1 MAQAQPLQGVS
12 IPRYESR
19 SSTTS
24 SYIVYAVVVQ
34 LPVRSWTVY
43 RRYSEFVRLDKNL
56 AASPNAS
63 SSAGNGEP
71 GGAGKPPPRPLPPK
85 ERAREWKKTFSGFL
99 SFASG
104 DQGNDGYDE
113 ELWLKERMQAL
124 EMYLKAIVMDPDA
137 GWRESE
143 AFKTFIEW
151 PMSVKMVTAYPAS
164 AASASSAGAASS
176 PRAPRTTAA
185 SRTTANTMPGSLPSG
200 TRTLGS
206 AAANAPRPPAEETDS
221 TRPLD
226 NSQLFQ
232 SQTDAMDQQDQQL
245 LNLAAI
251 LRRQR
256 QMGEAINQEL
266 GEQTELLGQLDTEV
280 ESTQAKLSKADQKMD
295 RFDGGSA
302 KRKVGIGR
310 KF

>member
-1 MAQAQPLQGVS
+1 MAAQAQPLQGIS

-19 SSTTS
+19 SSTAS

-56 AASPNAS
+56 AASPNS
-63 SSAGNGEP
+63 SASAGNGEP

-104 DQGNDGYDE
+104 SGDQGNGDGYDE

-124 EMYLKAIVMDPDA
+124 EMYLKAIVMDEDA

-151 PMSVKMVTAYPAS
+151 PMNVRMVTS
-164 AASASSAGAASS
+164 NSSSS
-176 PRAPRTTAA
+176 TTTITTTTTTSTPRAPRTTQ
-185 SRTTANTMPGSLPSG
+185 RPTNMPGALPAQ
-200 TRTLGS
+200 RTLGTTS
-206 AAANAPRPPAEETDS
+206 SAPRPPAQETDT
-221 TRPLD
+221 TRPL
-226 NSQLFQ
+226 NNAQLFQ
-232 SQTDAMDQQDQQL
+232 SQTDAMDQQDEQL

-266 GEQTELLGQLDTEV
+266 GEQTELLGQLDSEV
-280 ESTQAKLSKADQKMD
+280 ETTQAKLSKADQKMD

>member
-12 IPRYESR
+12 IPRYETR
-19 SSTTS
+19 TSTAS
-24 SYIVYAVVVQ
+24 SYTVYAVVVQ

-56 AASPNAS
+56 AASAS
-63 SSAGNGEP
+63 SSGEP
-71 GGAGKPPPRPLPPK
+71 GGAGKPAPRALPPR

-99 SFASG
+99 SFTSG
-104 DQGNDGYDE
+104 DAAEEDE
-113 ELWLKERMQAL
+113 MWLKQRMHDL
-124 EMYLKAIVMDPDA
+124 ELYLKSIVMDADA
-137 GWRESE
+137 SWRESD
-143 AFKTFIEW
+143 AFKSFIEW
-151 PMSVKMVTAYPAS
+151 PMNVKMVT
-164 AASASSAGAASS
+164 SS
-176 PRAPRTTAA
+176 PSPRKPTPAAANSTSATRTA
-185 SRTTANTMPGSLPSG
+185 SMPGALAG

-206 AAANAPRPPAEETDS
+206 AAADAPRPPAQETDT

-226 NSQLFQ
+226 NTQLFQ
-232 SQTDAMDQQDQQL
+232 SQTDAMDQQDEQL

-280 ESTQAKLSKADQKMD
+280 ETTQAKLSKADAKMD
-295 RFDGGSA
+295 RFDGGAA
-302 KRKVGIGR
+302 KRKAGIGR